1 MSVVYILT
9 NESMPGYIKVGR
21 TEREVT
27 KRVVE
32 LDNTAV
38 PLPFQCYY
46 AARVPDYEKVER
58 ALHVAFDNFRVRKN
72 REFFKDLDPH
82 KVKAILELLAE
93 EDVTPREDIVIDA
106 EATQALE
113 KAVRHTRRFSF
124 SSVGIPIGATLVF
137 AKDSSKTCVVETD
150 TSVIFAGESMSISQ
164 AALRSLHDLGYRT
177 PTAQGT
183 LYWLYNDESLNFM
196 RERLSSEAVGE

>member
-21 TEREVT
+21 TEREVS

-46 AARVPDYEKVER
+46 AARVADYEKVER
-58 ALHVAFDNFRVRKN
+58 AIHVAFDNFRVRKN

-93 EDVTPREDIVIDA
+93 EDVTPREDIAIDA
-106 EATQALE
+106 EATKALE
-113 KAVRHTRRFSF
+113 NAVRHTRRFSF
-124 SSVGIPIGATLVF
+124 SSVGIPLGATLVF
-137 AKDSSKTCVVETD
+137 AKDNSKTCVVETD
-150 TSVIFAGESMSISQ
+150 TSVVFAGESMSVSQ
-164 AALRSLHDLGYRT
+164 AALRCLHELGYRT

-183 LYWLYNDESLNFM
+183 LYWLYNDESLNFL
-196 RERLSSEAVGE
+196 RERISNEAVDD